1 MATSDKTGK
10 GGSLRDEQKRLTR
23 RLLIEGAVTAFERKG
38 YAATTIEDIVAE
50 ANASRATF
58 YLHFKSKADVVLVV
72 ARTLGRR
79 WRELYLE
86 LTSGEP
92 PSRKDLHEW
101 IGSMVDNYATNR
113 GSLKALDQ
121 AEAIEPEVAAVRLD
135 NHNESIAV
143 IAESIRRWY
152 GCGEEEARVRA
163 ALLLVQIDRFLYF
176 WIVNGIPFDRERAL
190 GTLTDLWLSMLGLSQ
205 TQSQRG
211 TGGRVDASLDIV

>member
-1 MATSDKTGK
+1 MPKMTTSDHTGK
-10 GGSLRDEQKRLTR
+10 GGSLRDEQKRMTR
-23 RLLIEGAVTAFERKG
+23 RLLIEGAVTSFERKG

-72 ARTLGRR
+72 ARPLGRR
-79 WRELYLE
+79 WRERYLG
-86 LTSGEP
+86 LTSGGP
-92 PSRKDLHEW
+92 ASRKDLHEW

-176 WIVNGIPFDRERAL
+176 WIVNGITFDRERAV
-190 GTLTDLWLSMLGLSQ
+190 GTLTDLWASMLGVGQ
-205 TQSQRG
+205 TQSSLEI
-211 TGGRVDASLDIV
+211 GRTA

>member
-1 MATSDKTGK
+1 MATSDHTGK

-101 IGSMVDNYATNR
+101 IGSMVDNYCHEPR
-113 GSLKALDQ
+113 
-121 AEAIEPEVAAVRLD
+121 EPESLGSSGGD
-135 NHNESIAV
+135 
-143 IAESIRRWY
+143 
-152 GCGEEEARVRA
+152 RA
-163 ALLLVQIDRFLYF
+163 
-176 WIVNGIPFDRERAL
+176 
-190 GTLTDLWLSMLGLSQ
+190 
-205 TQSQRG
+205 
-211 TGGRVDASLDIV
+211 

>member
-1 MATSDKTGK
+1 MATSDHTGK

-86 LTSGEP
+86 LTSGERRP
-92 PSRKDLHEW
+92 ARTCTS
-101 IGSMVDNYATNR
+101 GSA
-113 GSLKALDQ
+113 
-121 AEAIEPEVAAVRLD
+121 
-135 NHNESIAV
+135 
-143 IAESIRRWY
+143 RWSTTMPRTA
-152 GCGEEEARVRA
+152 GA
-163 ALLLVQIDRFLYF
+163 
-176 WIVNGIPFDRERAL
+176 
-190 GTLTDLWLSMLGLSQ
+190 
-205 TQSQRG
+205 
-211 TGGRVDASLDIV
+211 